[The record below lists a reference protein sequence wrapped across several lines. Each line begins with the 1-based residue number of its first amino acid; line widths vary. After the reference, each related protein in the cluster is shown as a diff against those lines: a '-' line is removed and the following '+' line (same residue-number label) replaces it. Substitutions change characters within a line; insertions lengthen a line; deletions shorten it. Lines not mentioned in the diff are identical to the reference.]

1 MRKLLPIFLLV
12 FTHFAIA
19 FPDVRSIPQVPSS
32 ITIANVKLKIT
43 PDAQAQIQKDVDA
56 LRASEKYFK
65 IKLDRINLYFPI
77 IEKALAEA
85 GIPDDIKYLSV
96 QESSL
101 ISDAVSSADAV
112 GYWQFKDFTAREV
125 GMRVDGKIDERKN
138 IGAASRGAATY
149 FKRNNYFLKNW
160 IYAVSAYQAGP
171 TGVKRYVDQKF
182 VDTGKL
188 TVDKDTHWY
197 AKRFIAHVIAFRDEV
212 GQPHSE
218 GIHLQE
224 YTQGEG
230 KTLGNIAKEFGVDE
244 DELEKYNKWLKS
256 GKIPSDKEYIVII
269 PLTGKAPKIAETK
282 KEEEIKETPALT
294 RDIKQATKPKENI
307 YPDEIVADLGKS
319 KIIFSYNGI
328 KAIIARKGDTK
339 ESLAKRGGIDK
350 KRFDK
355 YNEMLAGQPLS
366 TNMFYFLRKKK
377 NKSST
382 SFHVAKKGETLW
394 EISQRYG
401 VKAKKISQYNRE
413 PRSTSFKAGRV
424 IYLKGK
430 RPPGEPQFTKV
441 IEESFKPVQKSP
453 RKTEALTTVPVATA
467 DDNVP
472 KVTEEPQPTEK
483 EERKN
488 TPKETE
494 YVEDKTTYDIHIVQL
509 GESLISVAN
518 KYNVAKSQLL
528 EWNGMFEGEVIS
540 EGQNLQIGAP
550 VEVFITKKEEPDLT
564 NDAKIEKI
572 KTPKKSADSGV
583 HIVATGDTFYSISR
597 SYNMEI
603 TTLLSLNDLTES
615 SALSVGQQLFIYT
628 NEEASNTTKEVE
640 SVPTV
645 TEIAVDSEEATHTV
659 AAGETFYGI
668 ARKYNLSVTT
678 LLALNDLKNNSS
690 LSVGQ
695 SLFISPESA
704 MKKLTDQAPEN
715 IPEEKEEG
723 RKEEAVNP
731 LPTVHTVKAGD
742 TFYGI
747 AQQYGLTINE
757 VLELNQMGKAST
769 LSIGQKL
776 NVNKNG
782 SNKESPTKK
791 EAPENKTKST
801 GASANG
807 KHVVGSGETLYGIA
821 TNYKISVKQL
831 LEWNNFEPNRQI
843 KPGESIN
850 IAGSEQEEKMVPD
863 VVEEKLIKEKKE
875 PIKKDQHQ
883 IHIVRGGDTLYGV
896 ASKYGMSIH
905 ELKKLN
911 DKKENSLSV
920 GEELKVNKQ

>member
-188 TVDKDTHWY
+188 TVDKNTHWY

-224 YTQGEG
+224 YTKGEG

-282 KEEEIKETPALT
+282 KQDEITETPALT

-366 TNMFYFLRKKK
+366 TNAFYFLRKKK

-382 SFHVAKKGETLW
+382 SFHVAKEGETLW

-401 VKAKKISQYNRE
+401 VKSKKISQYNRE
-413 PRSTSFKAGRV
+413 KRSKIFKAGRV

-453 RKTEALTTVPVATA
+453 RKTGTLTTEPVDTA
-467 DDNVP
+467 DDNVTI
-472 KVTEEPQPTEK
+472 VTEELQPTKK

-494 YVEDKTTYDIHIVQL
+494 YVEDNTTYDIHIVQL
-509 GESLISVAN
+509 GESLLSVA
-518 KYNVAKSQLL
+518 KKHNVAVSQLL
-528 EWNGMFEGEVIS
+528 EWNGMFKGEGIS
-540 EGQNLQIGAP
+540 EGQNLHIGAP
-550 VEVFITKKEEPDLT
+550 VEVFITKTKNPKIFDDSE
-564 NDAKIEKI
+564 NDTINPTDSSDEKQ
-572 KTPKKSADSGV
+572 DESGI
-583 HIVATGDTFYSISR
+583 HTVAPGDTFYSIGRQYS
-597 SYNMEI
+597 MDI
-603 TTLLSLNDLTES
+603 KTLVSLNDLTER
-615 SALSVGQQLFIYT
+615 SALSVGQQLFVFTKGALGKEEEIQKNSAPTETLPLEKNTKTTTDSGEGIHRVASGETLYGIARQYDLSVT
-628 NEEASNTTKEVE
+628 TLMELNDLNTGSSLSVGQSLLLSSSKFKTEELTANEQENISDLNEKPTTTQ
-640 SVPTV
+640 PL
-645 TEIAVDSEEATHTV
+645 AALHTV
-659 AAGETFYGI
+659 KAGETFYGI
-668 ARKYNLSVTT
+668 AREYNLTVSE
-678 LLALNDLKNNSS
+678 LLALNEMDKSS
-690 LSVGQ
+690 
-695 SLFISPESA
+695 A
-704 MKKLTDQAPEN
+704 
-715 IPEEKEEG
+715 
-723 RKEEAVNP
+723 
-731 LPTVHTVKAGD
+731 
-742 TFYGI
+742 
-747 AQQYGLTINE
+747 
-757 VLELNQMGKAST
+757 

-776 NVNKNG
+776 EINKNDDQEDRQAG
-782 SNKESPTKK
+782 NESTKITRRVLVYQST
-791 EAPENKTKST
+791 ENTS
-801 GASANG
+801 
-807 KHVVGSGETLYGIA
+807 
-821 TNYKISVKQL
+821 
-831 LEWNNFEPNRQI
+831 
-843 KPGESIN
+843 
-850 IAGSEQEEKMVPD
+850 
-863 VVEEKLIKEKKE
+863 
-875 PIKKDQHQ
+875 
-883 IHIVRGGDTLYGV
+883 
-896 ASKYGMSIH
+896 
-905 ELKKLN
+905 
-911 DKKENSLSV
+911 
-920 GEELKVNKQ
+920 